1 MIGVGNGGCG
11 VGSGGGD
18 CGNGEW
24 GVGVGVVG
32 VGSGS
37 GGCGS
42 GEWEVGVVGSGGLG
56 LTRVLLQGNRV
67 LLQHTLAT
75 HNLHTFSSLQCD
87 TSYLKLDL
95 YSLHQCPT
103 RLLELVAE
111 SKALVRLGVSIPD
124 SARTVLEQ
132 VKPQLSI

>member
-1 MIGVGNGGCG
+1 MGVVEWGVG
-11 VGSGGGD
+11 VGIV
-18 CGNGEW
+18 

-32 VGSGS
+32 VGGGSGS
-37 GGCGS
+37 CGS

-75 HNLHTFSSLQCD
+75 HKLHTFSSPLNPQCD